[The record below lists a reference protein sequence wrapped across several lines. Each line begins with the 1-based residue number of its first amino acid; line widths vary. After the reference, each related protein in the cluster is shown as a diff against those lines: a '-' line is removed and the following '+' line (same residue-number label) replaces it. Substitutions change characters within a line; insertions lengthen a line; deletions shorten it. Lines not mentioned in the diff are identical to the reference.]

1 MHSVIKYKAIC
12 MKVKIIE
19 KKGGKLSFLL
29 EDSTPAFA
37 NALRRVMTSE
47 VPTMAI
53 EWVEMRENNSALFDE
68 VIAHRLGLI
77 PLRFDPKKFNLAD
90 DCECEGKGCPLCQVV
105 FVLES
110 TGPCIAYS
118 GDMKSSNREV
128 KPTDPN
134 FPIVELLKGH
144 RIKFEAAAKLGAGMK
159 HAKFQAANVAYQY
172 YPELAV
178 AQGAPH
184 KDLDRGVKACPKGAL
199 SMKGSKPVLDPEL
212 CNLSG
217 SCGAAS
223 NGAIKVEGN
232 PAKFLFRVE
241 SVSGLDPEYIVYKAA
256 EILESKAKEFRKE
269 LKDL

>member
-1 MHSVIKYKAIC
+1 

-19 KKGGKLSFLL
+19 KKGDKLSFVL

-77 PLRFDPKKFNLAD
+77 PIKFDPKKFNFSE
-90 DCECEGKGCPLCQVV
+90 DCECEGKGCPLCQAV
-105 FVLES
+105 FALES
-110 TGPCIAYS
+110 TGPRMVYS
-118 GDMKSSNREV
+118 GDMKSSNKEV

-144 RIKFEAAAKLGAGMK
+144 NIKFEAVAKLGIGMK

-172 YPELAV
+172 YPELKVKEGSLSSDTA
-178 AQGAPH
+178 
-184 KDLDRGVKACPKGAL
+184 KGVKACPKGAL
-199 SMKGSKPVLDPEL
+199 SMKGSKPALDPEL
-212 CNLSG
+212 CVFSR
-217 SCGAAS
+217 SCEAAS
-223 NGAIKVEGN
+223 GGAIRIEGN
-232 PAKFLFRVE
+232 PSKFLFRVE
-241 SVSGLDPEYIVYKAA
+241 SVSGLSPEYIVQKAA
-256 EILESKAKEFRKE
+256 EILESKAEQFRKG